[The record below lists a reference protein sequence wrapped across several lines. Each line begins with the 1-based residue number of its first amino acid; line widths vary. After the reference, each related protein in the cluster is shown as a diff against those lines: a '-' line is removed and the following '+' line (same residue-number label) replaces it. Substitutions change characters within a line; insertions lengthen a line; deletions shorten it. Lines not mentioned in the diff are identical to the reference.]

1 LRSADL
7 ERLRAAL
14 DAAGHSQAMLSY
26 PETLAALGCFEMPL
40 EILTQF
46 EHTL

>member
-7 ERLRAAL
+7 ERLRADL
-14 DAAGHSQAMLSY
+14 DAAGHSQAVLSHL
-26 PETLAALGCFEMPL
+26 ETLAELGCFEMPL
-40 EILTQF
+40 EILTPF